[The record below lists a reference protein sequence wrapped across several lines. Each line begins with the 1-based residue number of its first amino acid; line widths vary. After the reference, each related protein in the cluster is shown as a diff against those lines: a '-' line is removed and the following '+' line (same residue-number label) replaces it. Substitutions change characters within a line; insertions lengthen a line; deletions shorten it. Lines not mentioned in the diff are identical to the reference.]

1 MIAVDTFARDF
12 ETTAVLPEQLAI
24 DIARLAYPD
33 LDEASYWSSLAALAE
48 FTAPRITQRHAGRR
62 TAEEFLHAIH
72 AELGFHGAVDGYYDP
87 RNSLMP
93 DVLERRQGLPI
104 MLSLLCMAIGRRL
117 NLVIEGM
124 GFPFHFMS
132 RYRDDHGVWLLD
144 PFYGALVEPTE
155 LDAYLARIAGRPL
168 QLAQGMWEP
177 VTAQML
183 ALRVLNNLRN
193 AFMAN
198 SNQMM
203 VLKTLDYLLA
213 VQPQERHYWRER
225 GLLHYALGDWEQ
237 AQHDLRYYLAR
248 SDNLLRILQH
258 GDEAAAETDE
268 DRRVLAI
275 YRASGETLARIN

>member
-1 MIAVDTFARDF
+1 MMPVDAFARDF
-12 ETTAVLPEQLAI
+12 ESAAVLPEQLAI
-24 DIARLAYPD
+24 DIARLAYPE
-33 LDEASYWSSLAALAE
+33 LDEASYWSSLVALAE
-48 FTAPRITQRHAGRR
+48 FAAQHMTQRSAGRR
-62 TAEEFLHAIH
+62 TAEEFLHIFH
-72 AELGFHGAVDGYYDP
+72 DELGFHGAVDGYYDP

-104 MLSLLCMAIGRRL
+104 TLSLLCMAIGRRL
-117 NLVIEGM
+117 NLEIEGM
-124 GFPFHFMS
+124 GFPFHFMA
-132 RYRDDHGVWLLD
+132 RYSDDSGAWLLD
-144 PFYGALVEPTE
+144 PFYGALVELSE

-168 QLAQGMWEP
+168 QLAQAMWEP

-198 SNQMM
+198 GNQVMA
-203 VLKTLDYLLA
+203 LKTLDYLLA
-213 VQPQERHYWRER
+213 VQPQERAYWRER

-248 SDNLLRILQH
+248 SDYLLRILQH
-258 GDEAAAETDE
+258 DTEAAPETDE